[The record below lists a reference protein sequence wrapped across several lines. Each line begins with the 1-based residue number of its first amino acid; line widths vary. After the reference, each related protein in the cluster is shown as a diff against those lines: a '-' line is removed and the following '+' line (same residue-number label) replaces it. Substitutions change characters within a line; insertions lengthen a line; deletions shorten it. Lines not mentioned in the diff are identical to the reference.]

1 MEEWKQIQNLPVDF
15 YYVSNKGRIKTNDH
29 YDCMG
34 RYKSGHIVKQSFDR
48 YGYKRICFQLKVD
61 DKIQYYNRLVHRL
74 VAEEFI
80 LNPKGFNQINHIDGN
95 KEHNNVENLEWCNAK
110 YNVKHA
116 YINNLRPTGEITR
129 QARFSNSEVLEI
141 RNMLANG
148 ISQAKI
154 AKYFNCPY
162 STIKNI
168 ARKRSWNYL
177 E

>member
-1 MEEWKQIQNLPVDF
+1 MEEWKLIQSLPVTF
-15 YYVSNKGRIKTNDH
+15 YYVSNKGRVKTIDH
-29 YDCMG
+29 YDCAG
-34 RYKSGHIVKQSFDR
+34 RFKKGRIVKQSFDR
-48 YGYKRICFQLKVD
+48 YGYKRICFQLKVND
-61 DKIQYYNRLVHRL
+61 EIKHYNKFVHRL
-74 VAEEFI
+74 VAEAFLDNPTR
-80 LNPKGFNQINHIDGN
+80 LNQVNHIDGN

-110 YNVKHA
+110 HNIKHA
-116 YINNLRPTGEITR
+116 LINKLRPTGEDTR
-129 QARFSNSEVLEI
+129 QARFSNSEVLKI